1 MNPAP
6 SQRWFHWAG
15 TVVEEAKMGW
25 HVGKQ
30 GQKQALFGSQGRNR
44 FRGAGLAELLG
55 KEMGQRAEQAPFVL
69 CVGCSLNDSPLSPVA

>member
-30 GQKQALFGSQGRNR
+30 GQKQALSDPK
-44 FRGAGLAELLG
+44 AGTDLEG
-55 KEMGQRAEQAPFVL
+55 P
-69 CVGCSLNDSPLSPVA
+69 D